1 MTELPSLPMWLLLA
15 GGLAWL
21 VPTAL
26 TLLAAAGL
34 PDAEARQ
41 VALTLPTALALAVVG
56 YMGTGFALHY
66 GGIGLVVDHPD
77 LAPLVWEWSAIA
89 ADWGATWGM
98 AGMAGFGLRG
108 VQTPLALAL
117 FVNTLPWVTTATLL
131 PLLALRGR
139 LPSGVVA
146 LVGLG
151 MAAAAYPLVG
161 NWVQGGGWLAY
172 LGFNIGAGHGFVDF
186 GGAWL
191 FGLAGAVALAGILAV
206 GERLPRPTGPADLP
220 PVHLPLLAAGSAGLL
235 LVGSSGW
242 LLAWPLTDWATLSP
256 IRAVVNGVVAAAG
269 GGLLPLAYTWFVAG
283 RPDPLLGARGVAAG
297 WVAGLAGAPF
307 WTPLA
312 ASLVGGTA
320 GLLMLLGTYV
330 LARWLRL
337 YDRGGVLTTFGLPAL
352 VGMPA
357 VGLLADG
364 TAGVGYN
371 GIGAENYLGVTGQG
385 VAGLWPAVGF
395 APDWPGQF
403 LAQAIAAGAVFL
415 PTFLAVL
422 AGIGPIVLIARAWR
436 RRPSALAPAE
446 PSLQPADEIADAAS
460 T

>member
-1 MTELPSLPMWLLLA
+1 MTESVSLPMWLLLA

-41 VALTLPTALALAVVG
+41 VALTLPTALALAVAG
-56 YMGTGFALHY
+56 YMGTGFAFHY
-66 GGIGLVVDHPD
+66 GGIGLMVDHPD
-77 LAPLVWEWSAIA
+77 LTPLVWEWSAIA
-89 ADWGATWGM
+89 ADWGTTWGM
-98 AGMAGFGLRG
+98 AGMAGFGLH
-108 VQTPLALAL
+108 QAQAPLALAL
-117 FVNTLPWVTTATLL
+117 FVNTLPWATTATLL

-151 MAAAAYPLVG
+151 MAAVAYPLIG

-186 GGAWL
+186 GGAWV

-206 GERLPRPTGPADLP
+206 GQRLPRPTGPAELP
-220 PVHLPLLAAGSAGLL
+220 PVHLPLLAVGSVGLL
-235 LVGSSGW
+235 FVGSTGW
-242 LLAWPLTDWATLSP
+242 LLAWPLTDWAAVSP
-256 IRAVVNGVVAAAG
+256 VRAVVNGIVAAAG
-269 GGLLPLAYTWFVAG
+269 GGLLPLFYTWFVAG

-307 WTPLA
+307 WAPPMAL
-312 ASLVGGTA
+312 LVGGVT
-320 GLLMLLGTYV
+320 GVLMLLGTYV
-330 LARWLRL
+330 LDRWGRL
-337 YDRGGVLTTFGLPAL
+337 YDRGGVLSTFALPAL
-352 VGMPA
+352 VGMLA

-371 GIGAENYLGVTGQG
+371 GIGAENHLGVAGQG
-385 VAGLWPAVGF
+385 VGGLWTAPGLV
-395 APDWPGQF
+395 PDWPGQF
-403 LAQAIAAGAVFL
+403 LAQAIGVGAVFL
-415 PTFLAVL
+415 PAFLVTL
-422 AGIGPIVLIARAWR
+422 VGVGPIVLIARAWR
-436 RRPSALAPAE
+436 RRPVPTSAA
-446 PSLQPADEIADAAS
+446 QPAQAADEVADGAS